1 MKNYFLILFL
11 SIIGCS
17 EISYTLDDTNNVI
30 AREKISDRPATG
42 SYCGSGCIWSTFAI
56 TNNLQQIQ
64 ETCNTGACACVVSG
78 DANTLCESAPQAENY
93 TNLQVESSEIP
104 DVPYYNQYNNKNF
117 GWATC
122 QNTSIAMVL
131 TYFGD
136 TIHPDE
142 IFDRWGKDYAQ
153 SPAGLNEVYA
163 SYSTSSSIL
172 TKTNAT
178 ESDLKNALDEGAIV
192 IVHGYFTRSGHVLV
206 VRGYDNSGYYV
217 NDPAGVWSECFKCG
231 YSGSMNGITKYNKSS
246 FYSAVFTSNGSSFL
260 PGWIHIIKI
269 YN

>member
-11 SIIGCS
+11 SILGCS
-17 EISYTLDDTNNVI
+17 EISYTLDDTNNVS

-64 ETCNTGACACVVSG
+64 ETCNTGACACVISG
-78 DANTLCESAPQAENY
+78 DANSLCESSPQAENY
-93 TNLQVESSEIP
+93 TNLHVESSEIP

-131 TYFGD
+131 THFGD

-178 ESDLKNALDEGAIV
+178 EDDLKRALDEGAIV

-206 VRGYDNSGYYV
+206 VKGYDSTGYYV

-231 YSGSMNGITKYNKSS
+231 YSGSMNGITKYSNSS